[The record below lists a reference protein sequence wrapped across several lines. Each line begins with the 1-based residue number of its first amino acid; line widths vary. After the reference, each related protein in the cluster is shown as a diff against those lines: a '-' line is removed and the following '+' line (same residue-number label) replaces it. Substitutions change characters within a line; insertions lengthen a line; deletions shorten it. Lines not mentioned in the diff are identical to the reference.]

1 MADPEDILAGIVF
14 TVTGLAIP
22 SAVAAH
28 HFFGIDVM
36 AFANLGVSRHVFGW
50 SFAAMAVAVAG
61 LNVYLSF
68 IAPWLYERRM
78 GSMQGYRA
86 MSGLPAIGGFFILFA
101 GALIPAS
108 AIVGASLLV
117 VYLADT
123 GGLPWF
129 LVSTVLLPP
138 RD

>member
-50 SFAAMAVAVAG
+50 SFAAMAVAVTG
-61 LNVYLSF
+61 SGSSF
-68 IAPWLYERRM
+68 QHLTQRKHL
-78 GSMQGYRA
+78 GHCS
-86 MSGLPAIGGFFILFA
+86 
-101 GALIPAS
+101 
-108 AIVGASLLV
+108 V
-117 VYLADT
+117 
-123 GGLPWF
+123 
-129 LVSTVLLPP
+129 
-138 RD
+138 

>member
-1 MADPEDILAGIVF
+1 MAEPEDIVAGVIF
-14 TVTGLAIP
+14 AVTGIAIP

-36 AFANLGVSRHVFGW
+36 AFANLGLSRHVFGW
-50 SFAAMAVAVAG
+50 SFAVMAVAVAG

-68 IAPWLYERRM
+68 IAPWRYERET
-78 GSMQGYRA
+78 GSVEGYRS
-86 MSGLPAIGGFFILFA
+86 MSGLPAIGGFFVLFA

-108 AIVGASLLV
+108 PMVGAGLLLV
-117 VYLADT
+117 YVADT

-129 LVSTVLLPP
+129 FISTVVLPA

>member
-1 MADPEDILAGIVF
+1 MAEPEDIVAGIVF

-28 HFFGIDVM
+28 HFFSIDVM
-36 AFANLGVSRHVFGW
+36 AFADLGLSRLVFGW
-50 SFAAMAVAVAG
+50 SFAAMAVGVAG

-68 IAPWLYERRM
+68 IAPWLFKRDT
-78 GSMQGYRA
+78 GSMDGYA
-86 MSGLPAIGGFFILFA
+86 GMSGFPAIGGFFVLFA

-108 AIVGASLLV
+108 PLLGAALLV
-117 VYLADT
+117 VYFADT

-129 LVSTVLLPP
+129 FVSTVVLPA

>member
-1 MADPEDILAGIVF
+1 MADPEDIVAGIVF

-36 AFANLGVSRHVFGW
+36 AFANLGSSRHVFGW
-50 SFAAMAVAVAG
+50 SFAVMAIAVAG
-61 LNVYLSF
+61 LNLYLSF
-68 IAPWLYERRM
+68 VAPWLHKREF
-78 GSMQGYRA
+78 GSMEDYSRI
-86 MSGLPAIGGFFILFA
+86 SGFPAIGGFFVLFA

-108 AIVGASLLV
+108 PVVGAGLLLIYV
-117 VYLADT
+117 ADT

-129 LVSTVLLPP
+129 FVSTVSSRS